1 MYKISEVEII
11 LLIVSN
17 IRDNFLPN
25 LHFCCYIQE
34 NMDLRKYSS
43 ISRYFLPFFR
53 SSGLFRL
60 ASRAT
65 YTMLHSAK
73 RTIHKR
79 CLQAFH
85 YTFAV
90 DYMKQCSVE
99 LIATEIPFK

>member
-43 ISRYFLPFFR
+43 ISRYFLPFFHLDYL
-53 SSGLFRL
+53 GLRVEQH
-60 ASRAT
+60 T
-65 YTMLHSAK
+65 
-73 RTIHKR
+73 
-79 CLQAFH
+79 
-85 YTFAV
+85 
-90 DYMKQCSVE
+90 QCCTLRNV
-99 LIATEIPFK
+99 LIYP